1 MEVVYKVQ
9 NMQLI
14 EDNIVHK
21 EAASQEDEAEAVVV
35 HSVVVE
41 EVLSVVC

>member
-14 EDNIVHK
+14 EDNIIH
-21 EAASQEDEAEAVVV
+21 EAVSEEDEAEVDL
-35 HSVVVE
+35 HSVAE
-41 EVLSVVC
+41 EHLSVAVC